1 MTTLKAGDKAP
12 NFKGANESGDTI
24 ALKDYKGKKLA
35 LFFYPK
41 DDTPTCTKE
50 ACSLR
55 DGYKALQKNG
65 IEVLGVSP
73 DKSKKHEKFIGKYE
87 LPFSLLA
94 DTEQETL
101 KAYGVWGPKKFM
113 GKEYVGVH
121 RTTFLIDEKGEI
133 EHVIEKVK
141 SKEHADQILDLL
153 DKA

>member
-55 DGYKALQKNG
+55 DGYKTLQKNG

>member
-1 MTTLKAGDKAP
+1 MTSLKAGDKAP
-12 NFKGANESGDTI
+12 NFKGANESGETI
-24 ALKDYKGKKLA
+24 ELKDYKGKKLA

-55 DGYKALQKNG
+55 DGYKTLQKNG
-65 IEVLGVSP
+65 IDVLGVSP
-73 DKSKKHEKFIGKYE
+73 DKSKKHEKFIDKYE

-113 GKEYVGVH
+113 GREYVGVH
-121 RTTFLIDEKGEI
+121 RTTFLIDEKGKI

-141 SKEHADQILDLL
+141 SKEHADQILELL
-153 DKA
+153 GIG